1 MWGMFTSSFILNCL
15 ASRSHLYITLSLGSK
30 ALLMKQ
36 QLRWLVSYRT
46 PSPLAPLVCSLLVP
60 LPLQLP
66 GGPGSLLK
74 VRLGWARSLGAL
86 ERGGAPPS
94 DWKGCPQRGHALG
107 EMLLGR
113 PPAPDNGRPS
123 GLFLDSPRV
132 PRKSQS
138 SEPEALGVA
147 RRSILIFQMKSWGL
161 RHCPRM
167 RPVSLLLF
175 TGV

>member
-1 MWGMFTSSFILNCL
+1 MFTSSFILNCL

-107 EMLLGR
+107 EVLLGR

-123 GLFLDSPRV
+123 GLFLDSQESPESLRAL
-132 PRKSQS
+132 SQR
-138 SEPEALGVA
+138 P
-147 RRSILIFQMKSWGL
+147 WGL
-161 RHCPRM
+161 L
-167 RPVSLLLF
+167 VEASSSSK
-175 TGV
+175 